1 MTLPGHAELDATVKY
16 VIYGENKVMTGD
28 EIAKAV
34 LSYAAAL
41 GENGTTDIVEI
52 PTADENGMSVTAELL
67 LGPASQI
74 MIEPAPDDE
83 LEPEDE
89 DLVNE
94 LVRRTAAV
102 GGSRFVD
109 PASSHSEEPEA
120 RRLRT
125 DPPQA

>member
-1 MTLPGHAELDATVKY
+1 MKY
-16 VIYGENKVMTGD
+16 VVYGDNRVMTGTA
-28 EIAKAV
+28 IAEAV
-34 LSYAAAL
+34 LAYAAAL

-52 PTADENGMSVTAELL
+52 PSADAEGFGTTAEVL

-74 MIEPAPDDE
+74 MVEDAPDDE

-102 GGSRFVD
+102 GGGRFAD
-109 PASSHSEEPEA
+109 AASSHSDEPEA
-120 RRLRT
+120 RKLRT
-125 DPPQA
+125 QPPTP